1 MLSACAS
8 SGVSTGP
15 QRNLPAAPSFMAPV
29 AVPPV
34 KAGDDAREALAR
46 RSAALNQCNGNLIG
60 SAAWYGTVRKKYGG
74 PK

>member
-1 MLSACAS
+1 
-8 SGVSTGP
+8 
-15 QRNLPAAPSFMAPV
+15 MAPV